1 MMMNHLILAKFKPEY
16 TAEQKAA
23 MLPDIRRIFEGTL
36 SISGVTDVQV
46 FTNCVDRSNRYD
58 LMIRLTMDRSAL
70 ETYDACVWHKEWKDR
85 YGDML
90 EKKAIFDHE
99 V

>member
-1 MMMNHLILAKFKPEY
+1 MKHLILAKFKPEI

-23 MLPDIRRIFEGTL
+23 MLPDIRRIFEETL
-36 SISGVTDVQV
+36 SIEGITDVQV

-58 LMIRLTMDRSAL
+58 LMIQITMDRSAL
-70 ETYDACVWHKEWKDR
+70 EAYDACAPHHEWKER
-85 YGDML
+85 YGALL

-99 V
+99 I